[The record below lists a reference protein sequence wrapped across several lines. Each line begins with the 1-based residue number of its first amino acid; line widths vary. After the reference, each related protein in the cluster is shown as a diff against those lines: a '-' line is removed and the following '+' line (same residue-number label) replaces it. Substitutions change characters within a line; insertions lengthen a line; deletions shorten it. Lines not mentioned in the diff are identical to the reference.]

1 MKRIVLSA
9 IILSLGVFT
18 SVTYADVN
26 SAENKTEPSQAVE
39 NTTSA
44 EQDDTELPS
53 IFIWQIPDDTLSS
66 DDNVDDDTEDVITD
80 DATDEDCDGA
90 ITLDADDNTTVKGYL
105 EYMEGA
111 ESIGL
116 KDDKKDFVLNLSVP
130 QKFSSTKVA
139 DNINL
144 PQTSFAQNIYARSG
158 DIAYNIA
165 PLNTSAVATKGNFS
179 IGTSYNES
187 IDTSD
192 LGFTTSFFTKYDRKY
207 FSLSTSF
214 DKNAGVAYSL
224 VVDKFNFTPEI
235 KLNDYISIKDILTS
249 DITRNRRQNSL
260 VLSIKPTKDDRLRF
274 EFGAGQTYDESR
286 ALIKS
291 QVNFS
296 TQFQW

>member
-1 MKRIVLSA
+1 MKRIVLST

-18 SVTYADVN
+18 SVAFADVN
-26 SAENKTEPSQAVE
+26 GSEIETESSQSVE
-39 NTTSA
+39 NTPSI

-66 DDNVDDDTEDVITD
+66 KDNADDDTEDVVTD
-80 DATDEDCDGA
+80 DATNEDCDDA
-90 ITLDADDNTTVKGYL
+90 VTLDTEDNTNVKGYL

-111 ESIGL
+111 DSIGL

-130 QKFSSTKVA
+130 QKFSSAKVA
-139 DNINL
+139 DNKNI
-144 PQTSFAQNIYARSG
+144 PRTTFAQNIYARSG

-249 DITRNRRQNSL
+249 DITRNRRQNSI
-260 VLSIKPTKDDRLRF
+260 VLSIKPIKDDRLRF

-296 TQFQW
+296 TQIQW

>member
-66 DDNVDDDTEDVITD
+66 DDNADDDTEDVITD
-80 DATDEDCDGA
+80 DATDEDCDDA

-224 VVDKFNFTPEI
+224 VVDKFNLTPEI
-235 KLNDYISIKDILTS
+235 KLNDYISIKDIL
-249 DITRNRRQNSL
+249 NSL